1 MFVRLDML
9 VLCVRRSL
17 LFPVYIDRTMKF
29 SCIVL
34 QSVAV
39 EQKEIFVILIL
50 DYPTKRSYLM

>member
-9 VLCVRRSL
+9 VLYIRRSL

-39 EQKEIFVILIL
+39 EQKEGF
-50 DYPTKRSYLM
+50 YF